1 MDQQFKF
8 LSREFPEQ
16 SRLMDLENEFTVA
29 SGQELG

>member
-16 SRLMDLENEFTVA
+16 SRLMYLENEFMVA
-29 SGQELG
+29 RGEELG